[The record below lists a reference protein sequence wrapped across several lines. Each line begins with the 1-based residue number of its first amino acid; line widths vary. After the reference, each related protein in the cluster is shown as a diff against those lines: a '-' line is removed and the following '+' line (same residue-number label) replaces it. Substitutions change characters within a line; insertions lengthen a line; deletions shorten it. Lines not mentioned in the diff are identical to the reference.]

1 MNLHRRLRFLLRDG
15 ETGQAMVEY
24 AIVVALI
31 AVVAI
36 IAVEALGDGIVSVFE
51 NIASELGGI

>member
-1 MNLHRRLRFLLRDG
+1 MNLHQRFRFLVRNS
-15 ETGQAMVEY
+15 ESGQAMVEY

-36 IAVEALGDGIVSVFE
+36 IAVEALGDGIVAVFE